1 MFSISLIL
9 QKFLCVHSAIHK
21 TNSVYKSVYNVKK
34 KKKPFKNVK
43 NCLQMYPVFLSSV
56 HIVNNSVLPVILSTF
71 LLENVYIA

>member
-21 TNSVYKSVYNVKK
+21 TNSVYYQYTCKKK